1 MDVPLSD
8 KHGTRQGKTMEL
20 RRGLMGLAGV
30 AGVWL
35 LAGGGTALAAAPR
48 CENITVD
55 NLRQDCL
62 DRAARCEP
70 MKNAAERDECYRGR
84 APKTAD
90 APLATEGPLRLVPKA
105 APPPPPP
112 PAPAPVAAP
121 PAPPPPAPLPPPP
134 APAAAAVVRPGQP
147 AAIPAPIPQP
157 APSADPAQPI
167 RRLPAPPPPPV
178 DGLETVRAFYAALAQ
193 ADGERANGFLVPE
206 KRDTGAYEIA
216 SMSRYY
222 GNMREP
228 LRLLAA
234 EPAGPDAVRV
244 RYHYVYAN
252 GRVCDG
258 AADIALARRD
268 GRALIERI
276 RALNGC

>member
-1 MDVPLSD
+1 
-8 KHGTRQGKTMEL
+8 MEL

-48 CENITVD
+48 CGNITLD
-55 NLRQDCL
+55 SLRQDCL

-70 MKNAAERDECYRGR
+70 MKSAAERDECYRGR
-84 APKTAD
+84 ASKAAD
-90 APLATEGPLRLVPKA
+90 APVATEGPLRLIPKA
-105 APPPPPP
+105 ALPPPPP
-112 PAPAPVAAP
+112 PAPTPAPAPVPVPVAAP

-157 APSADPAQPI
+157 APSADPAQSI
-167 RRLPAPPPPPV
+167 KPPP
-178 DGLETVRAFYAALAQ
+178 GNALETVRAFYAALAQ
-193 ADGERANGFLVPE
+193 ADGERANGFLIPE

-216 SMSRYY
+216 SMSRYF

-228 LRLLAA
+228 VRLLAA
-234 EPAGPDAVRV
+234 EPAGPDALRV

-258 AADIALARRD
+258 AADIALTQRD
-268 GRALIERI
+268 GRTLIERI
-276 RALNGC
+276 KALNGC

>member
-1 MDVPLSD
+1 
-8 KHGTRQGKTMEL
+8 MEL

-35 LAGGGTALAAAPR
+35 LAVGGSALAAP
-48 CENITVD
+48 
-55 NLRQDCL
+55 
-62 DRAARCEP
+62 
-70 MKNAAERDECYRGR
+70 
-84 APKTAD
+84 D
-90 APLATEGPLRLVPKA
+90 APVATQGPLRLIPKTDV
-105 APPPPPP
+105 PPPPPP
-112 PAPAPVAAP
+112 PPFSV
-121 PAPPPPAPLPPPP
+121 APLPPPP
-134 APAAAAVVRPGQP
+134 APAAAMDRPGQP
-147 AAIPAPIPQP
+147 VALPAPIPQP